1 MDRIEYALMILKI
14 EHQRLLQTLRM
25 FEECEGSHMMNARLI
40 RRTENE
46 IGSVECAINV
56 LMKESADN

>member
-14 EHQRLLQTLRM
+14 EHQRLLQVLRVV
-25 FEECEGSHMMNARLI
+25 EERDGSHLMNARII

-56 LMKESADN
+56 LMKESADK